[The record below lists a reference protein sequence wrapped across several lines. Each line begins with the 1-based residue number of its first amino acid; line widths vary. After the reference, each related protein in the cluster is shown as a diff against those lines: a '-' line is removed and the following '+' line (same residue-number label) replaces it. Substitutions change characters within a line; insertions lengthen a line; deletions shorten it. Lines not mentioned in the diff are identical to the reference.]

1 MYGDIQFG
9 IVIPTYYRKDGSTWP
24 TLVKTLNSVK
34 KQSYENW
41 KIILVGDSYEDEEEF
56 KLYNDVIPKN
66 KMTAINLSRSVER
79 DLYYNK
85 IKNFNNELVL
95 EEMHHLWCVAGATAS
110 NFGIQVLKDLGINY
124 FCQLDHDDVWYDN
137 HLELNYYAY
146 TEFGDIDFTYSKA
159 LVGTTRQMICP
170 PFEGEEIF
178 HKNQVPPAPG
188 GMVHSTTTCN
198 LDTYKLSFP
207 KFNGWYFD
215 VMGRKFCPKKWQ
227 LPSDHFRWTYFQDEM
242 TKNNLNYMYINSLT
256 CHHKE
261 ESVSKLES
269 GKYLE
274 NK

>member
-9 IVIPTYYRKDGSTWP
+9 IVIPTYYRKDGSTWS
-24 TLVKTLNSVK
+24 TLVETLNSVK

-41 KIILVGDSYEDEEEF
+41 KIILVGDAYEDEEEF

-66 KMTAINLSRSVER
+66 KMIAINLSRSVER

-124 FCQLDHDDVWYDN
+124 FCQLDHDDIWYNN
-137 HLELNYYAY
+137 HLELNHRAY

-159 LVGTTRQMICP
+159 LVGTTLQAICP
-170 PFEGEEIF
+170 PFEGEEVF
-178 HKNQVPPAPG
+178 YKNQVPPSPG

-198 LDTYKLSFP
+198 LETYGLSFP
-207 KFNGWYFD
+207 KFNGSYFD
-215 VMGRKFCPKKWQ
+215 VMGRKFCPKKWE
-227 LPSDHFRWTYFQDEM
+227 LPSDHFRWTYFEDEM
-242 TKNNLNYMYINSLT
+242 AKNNLNYMYINSLT
-256 CHHKE
+256 CDHKE